1 MKGAERIVRRSVLDR
16 LIQSGEPEP
25 RTAAESV
32 RALKD
37 AVMRD
42 VEWLL
47 NTRRIATLAPP
58 ELSEVNNS
66 VYHYGLA
73 DITSVSAGSVTARR
87 ELLRRVEQC
96 VERFEPRLT
105 SVRVTETAAAAGS
118 ETSRNIRFHIEAVLK
133 IDDPEPIFFD
143 TVLDPGSG
151 RFNVPKSQ

>member
-1 MKGAERIVRRSVLDR
+1 MPKGAERIVRRSVLDR
-16 LIQSGEPEP
+16 LIQTGEPEP
-25 RTAAESV
+25 RSAAESV
-32 RALKD
+32 RALKQ

-47 NTRRIATLAPP
+47 NTRRIAILAPP
-58 ELSEVNNS
+58 VLEEVNDS

-73 DITSVSAGSVTARR
+73 DITSVSADSPSIRL

-105 SVRVTETAAAAGS
+105 SIAVREAGAPG
-118 ETSRNIRFHIEAVLK
+118 ERTRNIRFQVEAVLRL
-133 IDDPEPIFFD
+133 DDPEPIYFE

-151 RFNVPKSQ
+151 HFNVSGSQ

>member
-1 MKGAERIVRRSVLDR
+1 MKGADRIVRRSVLDR

-25 RTAAESV
+25 RSAAESV
-32 RALKD
+32 RALKS

-47 NTRRIATLAPP
+47 NTRRIATPAPAD
-58 ELSEVNNS
+58 LTEVNAS
-66 VYHYGLA
+66 VYHYGLP
-73 DITSVSAGSVTARR
+73 DITSVSAGSPAARR

-105 SVRVTETAAAAGS
+105 SVRVSEIGAAAGAES
-118 ETSRNIRFHIEAVLK
+118 SRNIRFHIEAVLR

-143 TVLDPGSG
+143 TVLDPTSG
-151 RFNVPKSQ
+151 RFNVPRSQ